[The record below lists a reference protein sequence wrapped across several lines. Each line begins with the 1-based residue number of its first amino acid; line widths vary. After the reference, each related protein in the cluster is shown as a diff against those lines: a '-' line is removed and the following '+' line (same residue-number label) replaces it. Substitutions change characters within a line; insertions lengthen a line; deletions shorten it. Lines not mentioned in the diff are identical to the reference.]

1 MATPTID
8 AEERSEPTIRE
19 LIGTA
24 AQDVTAMLS
33 GQVELAK
40 AELRESAKQA
50 GSAFG
55 LLAVAAVFGLL
66 GFVFLLVT
74 IAYVLVQL
82 GLPTWAGFGIVTLLL
97 LVVAG
102 ILALVGVKHAQ
113 KVRGPEQTIKQ
124 LEETKTAL
132 AHLGGASSAGRP
144 QIERPPS

>member
-8 AEERSEPTIRE
+8 AEERSDPTIRE